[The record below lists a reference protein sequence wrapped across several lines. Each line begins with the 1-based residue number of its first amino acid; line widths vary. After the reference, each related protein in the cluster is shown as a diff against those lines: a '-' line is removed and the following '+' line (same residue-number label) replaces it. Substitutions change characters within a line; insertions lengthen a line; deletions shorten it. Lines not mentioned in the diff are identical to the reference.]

1 MVISEADFGD
11 VIDSS
16 YILSRR
22 GYQQF
27 LFEEAEKRGVQ
38 FRFSSPAETI
48 EDSAKRPV
56 LILKN
61 GSRIEADI
69 IVGADGTYYRMT
81 LTVQHIFNSGMVP
94 QWKANS
100 HILH

>member
-1 MVISEADFGD
+1 MVSSEADFGA
-11 VIDSS
+11 VVDSS
-16 YILSRR
+16 YILSQR
-22 GYQQF
+22 GYQQL

-69 IVGADGTYYRMT
+69 IVGADGKYYPRT
-81 LTVQHIFNSGMVP
+81 ITVQHIFSSGMVP
-94 QWKANS
+94 
-100 HILH
+100 